1 MLSLML
7 GFGYTSFG
15 QLHPVRPVFRRP
27 ENFEDRVIR
36 RQNRIE
42 QVREVYIGRRLKLT
56 PEEAGRFWPIYRQ
69 YQDALTVVRQDQTK
83 NIKSEPEGAGK
94 VDRELKDEA
103 EIVKIRQHYM
113 AEFAKILPPE
123 KVSELLNAER
133 EFRDELIKQLRERSQ
148 PVTTTTPTTTPPSN

>member
-1 MLSLML
+1 MYKLARHIFMLSLML

-69 YQDALTVVRQDQTK
+69 YQDALTVVK
-83 NIKSEPEGAGK
+83 
-94 VDRELKDEA
+94 
-103 EIVKIRQHYM
+103 
-113 AEFAKILPPE
+113 
-123 KVSELLNAER
+123 
-133 EFRDELIKQLRERSQ
+133 
-148 PVTTTTPTTTPPSN
+148 